1 MLRLGHAREGSEVNQ
16 SLELEINRLHAEIC
30 AGLADPKRILILYE
44 LSAGPRNVSELTA
57 NLRLDQ
63 SSTSRHLKVL
73 RERGLVTAA
82 RAGPA
87 VEYRLSDDRL
97 IQALDLLRAVL
108 QDSLNR
114 RAELAEALSESRP

>member
-1 MLRLGHAREGSEVNQ
+1 MNQ
-16 SLELEINRLHAEIC
+16 SLEHEINQLHAEIC
-30 AGLADPKRILILYE
+30 AGLADPKRILILYD
-44 LSAGPRNVSELTA
+44 LSAGPRNVSELAA
-57 NLRLDQ
+57 NLHVDQ

-73 RERGLVTAA
+73 RDRGMVTAS

-97 IQALDLLRAVL
+97 IEALDLLRAVL

-114 RAELAEALSESRP
+114 RAELAGALSEFRT